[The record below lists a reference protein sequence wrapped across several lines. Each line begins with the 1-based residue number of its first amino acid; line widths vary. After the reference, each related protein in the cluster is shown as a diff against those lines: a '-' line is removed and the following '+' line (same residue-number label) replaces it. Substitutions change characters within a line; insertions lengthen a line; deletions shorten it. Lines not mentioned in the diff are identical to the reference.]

1 MDVKVSIASGGIL
14 VVGGTYQYNGWM
26 FVVVREPGPGGTL
39 GSFEVLSLSDYNHSL
54 KAGHLI
60 EVTQN
65 SAVAQYSAR
74 VA

>member
-26 FVVVREPGPGGTL
+26 FVVVREPGPGGTP
-39 GSFEVLSLSDYNHSL
+39 GSFEVLCLSDFNL
-54 KAGHLI
+54 LVLAGHLI

-65 SAVAQYSAR
+65 SAVAQYSVR